1 MFSFKRFSEQFKIN
15 VIQNARKH
23 GMYILALG
31 LLFIYAN
38 YKYFESGGYECN
50 NLFNSAGFLISIIS
64 IFHSID
70 VFGKLRRTDSGIHYL
85 MMPAS
90 TTDKY
95 LAAWLY
101 STLFTFVVY
110 LITFYAIHSLAM
122 ILGNSI
128 TGLSLPYQFLDSK
141 ELWGIFKLMLFYQ
154 AFYFLGALVFR
165 KNPFIK
171 TTAVLI
177 GCNIAI
183 GIIGVYI
190 VKHYFADFLPVNNN
204 NSVNFNMGN
213 WINNNKNGLNLPEE
227 IEYYVNLVRNMLYII
242 PFICWSAAYLKL
254 KKTEI

>member
-15 VIQNARKH
+15 VIQNARRH

-38 YKYFESGGYECN
+38 YNYFQSGGSDSKDI
-50 NLFNSAGFLISIIS
+50 FNSAGFIIIFIS

-141 ELWGIFKLMLFYQ
+141 GLWNVLKLMLFYQ

-177 GCNIAI
+177 GCNIVI
-183 GIIGVYI
+183 GIIGVYL

-204 NSVNFNMGN
+204 TVNVNMAD
-213 WINNNKNGLNLPEE
+213 WINDRKNGLNLPEE
-227 IEYYVNLVRNMLYII
+227 IKYYVNIAKYFLYMI